1 MSRRGRSDGDDRFHL
16 RPGAPRQR
24 GDTFVAQVLRQT
36 SKAANATGGRRGKT
50 PGSRLGRGHVAARF
64 TGQSLSAHSRRATVK
79 VRLVYLKQAG
89 ARSTVTHLRYIER
102 EGVGRDGE
110 PGRAYNAATDEADL
124 TAFEKRGRGDRH
136 QFRFIVSPEDGA
148 ELGDLRTY
156 TRHLMARMEADLG
169 TRLDWVAVDHW
180 NTDNPHTHIV
190 LRGKDDTGR
199 DLIISQA
206 YLTRGLRERAAELAT
221 EWLGPRTEQ
230 EIQRTLAREV
240 EQERWTSLDRSLQ
253 REAVDGQVHVERLSE
268 PRLHRQREM
277 LIGRLQHLQRMGLAS
292 QPQTGAWVIHVE
304 AEPTLRAIGER
315 GDIIRTMQRAMGGTQ
330 RELAVFES
338 GGDGSA
344 IVGRVAAKGLADELY
359 DKGYLVVDGTDG
371 KAHYVTLPPRTDLEQ
386 YPTGSVV
393 EVKGSAGARASD
405 KTIVALAV
413 DGFYR
418 TDQHLAIAQGQ
429 AMPERDPHEVVAAHV
444 RRLEALRRAG
454 MVERV
459 AEGLWKVPNDLPERG
474 RQYDSQRLGGG
485 VAVELK
491 SHQPIERQ
499 TRVIGATWLDQQ
511 LIGGGKGL
519 GDMGFGGEVKDT
531 LRQRTDFL
539 VEQGLAERRGQRV
552 ILARNLLATL
562 RSRELAKT
570 ARDIAAETG
579 LEYRPVTDG
588 QRVAGIYRRS
598 VLLASGRY
606 AMLDDGVEFSLVP
619 WKPVIEQRMGQQIA
633 VTVRGSNSSWEIGRM
648 RGPTVG

>member
-1 MSRRGRSDGDDRFHL
+1 MSRCGRSDGDDRFRL

-36 SKAANATGGRRGKT
+36 SKAANATGGRRGKI

-110 PGRAYNAATDEADL
+110 PGRAYSTATDEADL
-124 TAFEKRGRGDRH
+124 TVFEERGRGDRH

-180 NTDNPHTHIV
+180 NTDNPHTHVV

-199 DLIISQA
+199 DLIIAQA

-240 EQERWTSLDRSLQ
+240 EQERWTSLDRTLQ
-253 REAVDGQVHVERLSE
+253 RKAVDGQVRTERLNE
-268 PRLHRQREM
+268 PRLHRQRES

-292 QPQTGAWVIHVE
+292 QPQAGAWVVHVE
-304 AEPTLRAIGER
+304 AEPTLRAMGER

-330 RELAVFES
+330 RELAVFEP
-338 GGDGSA
+338 GGDGRA
-344 IVGRVAAKGLADELY
+344 LVGRVAAKGLADELY
-359 DKGYLVVDGTDG
+359 DKSYLVVDGTDG

-386 YPTGSVV
+386 YPTGSIV
-393 EVKGSAGARASD
+393 EVKGDVGARASD

-413 DGFYR
+413 DGLYR
-418 TDQHLAIAQGQ
+418 TDQHLAVAQGQ
-429 AMPERDPHEVVAAHV
+429 AAPGRDPREVVAAYV
-444 RRLEALRRAG
+444 RRLEALRRVG
-454 MVERV
+454 VVERV
-459 AEGLWKVPNDLPERG
+459 AEGLWKVPDDLPERG

-485 VAVELK
+485 AVELK
-491 SHQPIERQ
+491 SHLPIERQ
-499 TRVIGATWLDQQ
+499 IRVIGATWLDQQ
-511 LIGGGKGL
+511 LIGGGTGL
-519 GDMGFGGEVKDT
+519 CDVGFGGEVKDT

-570 ARDIAAETG
+570 ADDIAAETG
-579 LEYRPVTDG
+579 LEHRPVTDG

-606 AMLDDGVEFSLVP
+606 AMLDDGMGFSLVP

-633 VTVRGSNSSWEIGRM
+633 VTVRGSNVSWEIGRM
-648 RGPTVG
+648 QGPTVG